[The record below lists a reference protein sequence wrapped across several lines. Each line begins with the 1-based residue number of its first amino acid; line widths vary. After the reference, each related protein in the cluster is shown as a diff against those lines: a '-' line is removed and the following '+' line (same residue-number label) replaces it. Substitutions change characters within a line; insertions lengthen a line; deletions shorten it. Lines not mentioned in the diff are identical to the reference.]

1 LFKQD
6 SFFLIKITFNAQSS
20 RNKQQGAFAMRKYL
34 LTLFVILLSVTLPF
48 HEIVLA
54 SKPFQEPIR
63 GIYVNAPNT
72 NKPIFNQL
80 LSLVNGTDLNAMV
93 IDIKDDH
100 GNLTFIPSKKSP
112 YYSIG
117 RPYIPNPSSLMNT
130 LKKNNIYPIARIVVF
145 KDNVLAN
152 RNPNLSYQTTN
163 GLWKNARGDSF
174 TNPFLK
180 EVWDYNMGIAVE
192 AVRLGF
198 KEIQFDYVRF
208 PEKFERLEN
217 QLVYDKSAFHGNRVT
232 AVSEFV
238 KYAREKLT
246 PFNVKVSVDVFG
258 NATVI
263 PEASG
268 IGQNFTTI
276 AQNVDVISAMIY
288 PSHWTAIFGIP
299 KPDLQPFHLV
309 EGYAKVENE
318 RLKKL
323 NNPPISRPWLQ
334 DFTASWLGNGNYKVY
349 GKKEV
354 EDQIRALHTQG
365 INEYLLWNATN
376 IYTPNVD
383 YTPY

>member
-1 LFKQD
+1 
-6 SFFLIKITFNAQSS
+6 
-20 RNKQQGAFAMRKYL
+20 MRKLL
-34 LTLFVILLSVTLPF
+34 LTLFVILLTCSPPF

-54 SKPFQEPIR
+54 SKPFPEPIR

-80 LSLVNGTDLNAMV
+80 LSLVNSTDLNAMV

-112 YYSIG
+112 YYTIG

-152 RNPNLSYQTTN
+152 KNSNLTYKTTN
-163 GLWKNARGDSF
+163 GIWKNARGDSF

-180 EVWDYNMGIAVE
+180 EVWDYNIGIAME
-192 AVRLGF
+192 AVRIGF

-208 PEKFERLEN
+208 PEKFEKVEN
-217 QLVYDKSAFHGNRVT
+217 QLIYDKSAFKGNRVA

-238 KYAREKLT
+238 RYAKEKLK
-246 PFNVKVSVDVFG
+246 PYNVKVSVDVFG

-263 PEASG
+263 PEAAG
-268 IGQNFTTI
+268 IGQNFTNI

-288 PSHWTAIFGIP
+288 PSHWTAIFGIQ
-299 KPDLQPFHLV
+299 KPDLQPYHLV

-376 IYTPNVD
+376 NYTPNVD